1 MVKRMTGKKI
11 RFEKKGARLLFLFF
25 LLFLMVAEAMAIP
38 AFARR
43 YSFSCKT
50 CHAPF
55 PRLKDY
61 GTEFMDNGYRVKGQ
75 ETPRYFIDTG
85 DTFLA
90 LLREVPLALRADSFI
105 TYNNSA
111 TRKLDFSTPYLI
123 KLLSGGEISR
133 HVSYYLYF
141 FFSERGEVAGLE
153 DAFLMF
159 DNIFDSGFDFYLGQF
174 QVSDPL
180 FKREIRLTLED
191 YLIYK
196 ARPGKSKIDLTY
208 DRGLMITRSLPSGT
222 DFVLEVV
229 NGSGIGEAN
238 VFRNFDSDKYKNFL
252 FRLSQDL
259 GRQLRLGAV
268 VYAGKEGEADRA
280 NSLWLIGFDGTVASP
295 LLELNF
301 QFILRRDSNPEF
313 LFSPPETVKTRGGF
327 AELIY
332 LPRGDDSRWYGTAL
346 FNWVDSD
353 QNELDYS
360 TVTFHGGWL
369 LQRNLRLTA
378 ESTYLFRSPYGRHL
392 KFNLGLITAF

>member
-1 MVKRMTGKKI
+1 MTGKKI
-11 RFEKKGARLLFLFF
+11 RFEKRGIFLLFLFF
-25 LLFLMVAEAMAIP
+25 LFFLMVAEAMAIP

-55 PRLKDY
+55 PRLKDF
-61 GTEFMDNGYRVKGQ
+61 GTEFMDNGYRVKDQ

-85 DTFLA
+85 DTLLA
-90 LLREVPLALRADSFI
+90 LLREVPLALRVDSFI

-111 TRKLDFSTPYLI
+111 TKKLDFSSPYLF

-159 DNIFDSGFDFYLGQF
+159 DDIFNSGFDFSLGPF

-208 DRGLMITRSLPSGT
+208 DRGLMITRGLASGT

-238 VFRNFDSDKYKNFL
+238 IFRNFDSDKYKNFL

-280 NSLWLIGFDGTVASP
+280 NTLWLIGFDGTVASP

-313 LFSPPETVKTRGGF
+313 LFSPPEIVKTRGGF

-332 LPRGDDSRWYGTAL
+332 LPRGDESRWYGTIL
-346 FNWVDSD
+346 FNWVNSD
-353 QNELDYS
+353 QNDLDYS
-360 TVTFHGGWL
+360 TVTLHGGWL
-369 LQRNLRLTA
+369 LQRSLRLTA

-392 KFNLGLITAF
+392 KFSLGIITAF

>member
-238 VFRNFDSDKYKNFL
+238 IFRNFDSDKYKNFL

-360 TVTFHGGWL
+360 TVTLHGGWL

-392 KFNLGLITAF
+392 KFSLGLITAF

>member
-159 DNIFDSGFDFYLGQF
+159 DNIFNSGFDFYLGQF

-238 VFRNFDSDKYKNFL
+238 IFRNFDSDKYKNFL

-360 TVTFHGGWL
+360 TVTLHGGWL

>member
-159 DNIFDSGFDFYLGQF
+159 DNIFNSGFDFYLGQF

-238 VFRNFDSDKYKNFL
+238 IFRNFDSDKYKNFL

-332 LPRGDDSRWYGTAL
+332 LPLGDDSRWYGTAL

-360 TVTFHGGWL
+360 TVTLHGGWL

>member
-1 MVKRMTGKKI
+1 MGKRMSGKKMGL
-11 RFEKKGARLLFLFF
+11 EKKGTFLLFLFF
-25 LLFLMVAEAMAIP
+25 LLFLLAAEAMAIP

-61 GTEFMDNGYRVKGQ
+61 GTEFMDNGYKVKDQ

-85 DTFLA
+85 DSLMA
-90 LLREVPLALRADSFI
+90 LLREVPVALRVDSFI

-111 TRKLDFSTPYLI
+111 TKNLDFSSPYLI

-159 DNIFDSGFDFYLGQF
+159 DDIFNSGFDFFIGQF

-208 DRGLMITRSLPSGT
+208 DRGLMITRSFPSGT

-229 NGSGIGEAN
+229 NGSGIGAAN
-238 VFRNFDSDKYKNFL
+238 IFRNFDSDKYKNFL
-252 FRLSQDL
+252 LRLSQDA
-259 GRQLRLGAV
+259 GGKLRLGAV
-268 VYAGKEGEADRA
+268 AYAGKEGEAERA
-280 NSLWLIGFDGTVASP
+280 NSLWLMGFDGTVASP

-313 LFSPPETVKTRGGF
+313 FPSPEKAIKTRGGF

-332 LPRGDDSRWYGTAL
+332 LPRGDESRWYGTFL

-353 QNELDYS
+353 QNDLDYF
-360 TVTFHGGWL
+360 TVTLHGGWL

-392 KFNLGLITAF
+392 KFSLGLITAF